1 MADAVGGMIGAAG
14 IGHVLE
20 WTGNNYN
27 SLLTACS
34 FAYLFALSVIQWLSP
49 RLEPVG
55 PVSIERI
62 KS

>member
-1 MADAVGGMIGAAG
+1 MIGAAG

-20 WTGNNYN
+20 LTGNNYN

-34 FAYLFALSVIQWLSP
+34 FAYLFALSVIHWLSP

-55 PVSIERI
+55 SVSKERI
-62 KS
+62 KR